1 MYPLLDNF
9 EIRRGTIFG
18 MNCKCL
24 FNFLFFTTFVTLSA
38 SRYGIEYSSEPS
50 ACVTCMNNKTCLA
63 PDCFCC
69 RDELRLP
76 ISKRDIPQI
85 VFFTFDD
92 ALTDSATKFYHR
104 LFNESRKNPNGC
116 PISMTLF
123 VSHHD
128 TKYNNVNHLYRK
140 GMEIA
145 AHSVSHAHMS
155 NKNFMKEAKNQ
166 KRNLATL
173 GGVPENEIVGWRS
186 PFLEP
191 VGDMQPH
198 ALKTLGYTYD
208 ATLTYSKRSL
218 KDKAPTPFTL
228 DFGWPYDCKVK
239 PCPKRRHFGFWEV
252 PVVSLL
258 DYLHKYDCVYVDGC
272 NNPPPDESSA
282 YKFLMDNFNSYHS
295 KNRVPFGINMHPSWF
310 YIPARLNAMD
320 RFIQTLSKMDD
331 VFIVSVKKMIDWL
344 KSPIGLSQINTFQPW
359 QCQNNNMP
367 HNSHQSHN
375 SQKQKPAW
383 NRQSDAVTRRR
394 NYIRARLEKIQ
405 AMRKQ
410 SQKQHSDDLTRL
422 HHSNEA
428 RKKWWS
434 HKPARHET
442 SHVPARH
449 EDIHVPK
456 PTKPAAIAPWVHR
469 RHDRPVKQNARR
481 PMIIKTSPTAQVVAE
496 VPFWKRKHKTNVS
509 PTKQNE
515 EVAWWEKAIP
525 RTRSSK
531 VEIAKKKELMKKE
544 ETENHSKH
552 SMSSDYPVSF
562 ISSKDDQK
570 KPQES
575 LSENK
580 GSHTVEI
587 ISANFQSP
595 PKVYFKKQLKEQEL
609 KQQQII
615 EKQKEMQE
623 RQLKLQIEQLKQNNE
638 KVFKKQKAEED
649 KRMRNIE
656 QKHSIVLN
664 KQQPFNMGEIINT
677 KFKNPASKVIIT
689 TVSEAFDKI
698 TSTRSPSEEKFSLIA
713 DKNDKLDPWTR
724 FVQFIIRN
732 KP

>member
-1 MYPLLDNF
+1 
-9 EIRRGTIFG
+9 

-24 FNFLFFTTFVTLSA
+24 FNFLFFTTFVILSA
-38 SRYGIEYSSEPS
+38 SQYGIEYSSEPS
-50 ACVTCMNNKTCLA
+50 ACVSCLNNKTCLP

-128 TKYNNVNHLYRK
+128 TKYNNVNHMYRK

-155 NKNFMKEAKNQ
+155 NANFMKEAKNQ

-191 VGDMQPH
+191 VGDMQPNT
-198 ALKTLGYTYD
+198 LKKLGYTYD

-218 KDKAPTPFTL
+218 KDNAPTPFTL

-310 YIPARLNAMD
+310 YIPERLNAMD
-320 RFIQTLSKMDD
+320 RFIQQLSKMDD

-344 KSPIGLSQINTFQPW
+344 KNPVGLSQINTFKPW
-359 QCQNNNMP
+359 QCQNKNIP
-367 HNSHQSHN
+367 QNSHQSHN
-375 SQKQKPAW
+375 NQNQKPAW
-383 NRQSDAVTRRR
+383 NRQQDPVTRRR

-410 SQKQHSDDLTRL
+410 SQKAHSESLTRL

-434 HKPARHET
+434 HEPVRHEAT
-442 SHVPARH
+442 N
-449 EDIHVPK
+449 IPK

-481 PMIIKTSPTAQVVAE
+481 PMIIKTSPTARVAAE
-496 VPFWKRKHKTNVS
+496 VPFWKRKQHKTNVS
-509 PTKQNE
+509 PMKKNE

-525 RTRSSK
+525 RTKSSK
-531 VEIAKKKELMKKE
+531 VEITKTKELMKQKE
-544 ETENHSKH
+544 NENHAKH
-552 SMSSDYPVSF
+552 SMSSGYPVNKF
-562 ISSKDDQK
+562 IQHKVDRK
-570 KPQES
+570 RPQES
-575 LSENK
+575 FNDNK
-580 GSHTVEI
+580 RPRPLEKIT
-587 ISANFQSP
+587 ANVPSP
-595 PKVYFKKQLKEQEL
+595 PKVDFKEQLKEQEL

-615 EKQKEMQE
+615 EKQKEMQK
-623 RQLKLQIEQLKQNNE
+623 RQLKLQIEQLKHNNE
-638 KVFKKQKAEED
+638 EVFKKQQAEED
-649 KRMRNIE
+649 KRMKNIA
-656 QKHSIVLN
+656 QKHILVLN
-664 KQQPFNMGEIINT
+664 KQQPFNMGEIIDT
-677 KFKNPASKVIIT
+677 KFKNPTEKVIIT

-698 TSTRSPSEEKFSLIA
+698 TSTKSPNQEKFSLIA
-713 DKNDKLDPWTR
+713 DKNDKLDPW
-724 FVQFIIRN
+724 
-732 KP
+732 